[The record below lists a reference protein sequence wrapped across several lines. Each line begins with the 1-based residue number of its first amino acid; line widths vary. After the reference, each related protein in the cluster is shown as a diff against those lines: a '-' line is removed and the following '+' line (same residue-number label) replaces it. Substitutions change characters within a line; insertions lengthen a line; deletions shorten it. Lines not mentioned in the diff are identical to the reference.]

1 MEGVYA
7 RLVKGASGGMKTAP
21 PEQVARIVE
30 RYLERAARGAGL
42 TRRRG
47 TPMPLHIPRRRASE
61 DESGIDLT
69 PMLDVVFIM
78 LIFFI
83 VTASFVKEAGIHVAR
98 PQAQQVGDPGT
109 RSILLTV
116 TAGQRDLAR
125 RAPHRR
131 ALGAR
136 QHRAPAR
143 RQSARPRW

>member
-1 MEGVYA
+1 M
-7 RLVKGASGGMKTAP
+7 P
-21 PEQVARIVE
+21 
-30 RYLERAARGAGL
+30 
-42 TRRRG
+42 TR
-47 TPMPLHIPRRRASE
+47 IPRRRASE

-116 TAGQRDLAR
+116 TADNEIWLGERRIDAR
-125 RAPHRR
+125 SVRVNIERLHAGNPEAAVVIRAHEDSDTGVF
-131 ALGAR
+131 AAI
-136 QHRAPAR
+136 AD
-143 RQSARPRW
+143 QSREAGVYDVSITTFAD